1 MNKHLLTLL
10 LTTSWSGLLAQ
21 TPCSVPSNAVY
32 PFTVNGISYEI
43 IKVNMKWQDAAACAV
58 QRGGKLAEIMSKQE
72 NDSLFHYA
80 LNKAGINLSATT
92 SFNGGGAS
100 YLWIGGNDIQNEGV
114 WIWDGDGNL
123 TGPQFWQGNFQNGN
137 VVGGYFNAWGS
148 LFGGEPD
155 DAGNQDGLA
164 LALTAWPFGN
174 AGEWNDLSVNDTL
187 YFIVQ
192 YSDSTVSLP
201 TYTQKFH
208 LSYERDGLWL
218 SNLSGINQILIISM
232 DGRISEIHKKPVKQ
246 ELVRIDLSHLPGG
259 VYCVVLKDE
268 AKEIYST
275 KFVKF

>member
-1 MNKHLLTLL
+1 MKKHLLTLF
-10 LTTSWSGLLAQ
+10 LTAGWNSFQAQ

-123 TGPQFWQGNFQNGN
+123 AGPQFWQGDFQNGN

-164 LALTAWPFGN
+164 LALTGWPFGN

-192 YSDSTVSLP
+192 YSGSNVSLP
-201 TYTQKFH
+201 TYVHSFII
-208 LSYERDGLWL
+208 LYDRGGLWMSKL
-218 SNLSGINQILIISM
+218 DGINKIMIVSM
-232 DGRISEIHKKPVKQ
+232 DGRICEIYNKPLKQ
-246 ELVRIDLSHLPGG
+246 ESVHMDLSHLPGG
-259 VYCVVLKDE
+259 VYSVVLKD
-268 AKEIYST
+268 ASQEIYST